1 MTITLPTTGSGI
13 TSWEGA
19 TYAPWGHR
27 DTDSARRSPFDW
39 IITILR
45 SETSSTFTE
54 GLVVETVKPELPAKV
69 RDVSVLVAELKT
81 DSGLTADQLG
91 RLLGVSRR
99 SVHNWA
105 AGATITP
112 AREERVRALSDL
124 VFSLPSKTPEERRA
138 RLLDS
143 SAGPSLFR
151 QFVEDDSRSERIKY
165 SVPVEERFGL

>member
-1 MTITLPTTGSGI
+1 MTIALPATGSGI

-19 TYAPWGHR
+19 AYAPWGRR
-27 DTDSARRSPFDW
+27 DSDQVRRSSCDW
-39 IITILR
+39 ILTILR

-54 GLVVETVKPELPAKV
+54 GLVVEKVKAELPAGV
-69 RDVSVLVAELKT
+69 RDVSVLVSELKT

-105 AGATITP
+105 AGATIAP

-124 VFSLPSKTPEERRA
+124 VFSLPAKTPEERRT

-151 QFVEDDSRSERIKY
+151 QFIEDDSRNERIKY

>member
-1 MTITLPTTGSGI
+1 MTITMPTIGTGI
-13 TSWEGA
+13 TKWECERPAAWRRG
-19 TYAPWGHR
+19 
-27 DTDSARRSPFDW
+27 DTNPVKRFSSDRTGTSY
-39 IITILR
+39 R
-45 SETSSTFTE
+45 SEAFSTFAE
-54 GLVVETVKPELPAKV
+54 GLVVAKLKPELPANV

-99 SVHNWA
+99 SIHNWA

-112 AREERVRALSDL
+112 GRAERVRALSDL
-124 VFSLPSKTPEERRA
+124 VFNLPSKTPEERRA
-138 RLLDS
+138 HLLDS

-151 QFVEDDSRSERIKY
+151 QFIEDNSRSERIKY